1 MQTGVTVSARR
12 RSALLAEFVD
22 SVCRFED
29 MQSYDSVYS
38 ILKKTFINAGVLDE
52 HNHAYYV
59 RRERVG
65 ERDVDAFIGPS
76 RMNRVAIRHDFIG
89 TCAENVRTQWE
100 SVGTLR
106 KTAREKL

>member
-1 MQTGVTVSARR
+1 M
-12 RSALLAEFVD
+12 
-22 SVCRFED
+22 
-29 MQSYDSVYS
+29 
-38 ILKKTFINAGVLDE
+38 LDE

-59 RRERVG
+59 RQAVRSVARRERVG